1 MQKVEKQS
9 QTAFQKQILSTFE
22 HSLTE
27 EQRFLQDVLTGK
39 IKLIPHDDVME
50 KLEYVLENGLTR

>member
-50 KLEYVLENGLTR
+50 KLEYMLENGLN